1 MPEVPSTFTKMA
13 AFYQCL
19 KPEPRWA
26 SESQEVVVGGG
37 RRRGGAGGGPA
48 TTPSPWGPRID
59 FQHLLSC
66 MTFFLTDIIM
76 YII

>member
-26 SESQEVVVGGG
+26 SESQQVVVGGG
-37 RRRGGAGGGPA
+37 EAEGRSGGRPGHDPQPLG
-48 TTPSPWGPRID
+48 SKN
-59 FQHLLSC
+59 
-66 MTFFLTDIIM
+66 
-76 YII
+76 